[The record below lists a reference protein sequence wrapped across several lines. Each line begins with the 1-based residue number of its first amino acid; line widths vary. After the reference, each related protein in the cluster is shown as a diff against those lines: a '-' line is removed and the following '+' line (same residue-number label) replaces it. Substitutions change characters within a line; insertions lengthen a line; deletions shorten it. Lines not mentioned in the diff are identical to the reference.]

1 MLSCSCSLHSVLQI
15 FPRDACSADSSPDAP
30 SGSGLHV
37 SEPRFLPCPNL
48 SSVLLTTRPRRLSPG
63 SPRGRSPTHRPSA
76 QGVLFPLLIISSGR
90 KTSVRCHL
98 LWSQVIAVPGDLS
111 LRHLQMLRQG
121 PPSCRHP
128 LKYTAPCSCLCPG
141 SIVAFDPLSEE
152 KADHCRAA
160 AHARPGSSGVPSTR
174 GWKWGPCPRKA
185 ASSSGEWPGTQT
197 GARCSQLPG
206 TLFWQQREAVKP
218 RAIGIKEKLPSS
230 QSRCLGL
237 SLVRGFM
244 ALHLYLGG
252 ENTDP
257 RPSSNCCEV
266 RS

>member
-1 MLSCSCSLHSVLQI
+1 MW
-15 FPRDACSADSSPDAP
+15 
-30 SGSGLHV
+30 
-37 SEPRFLPCPNL
+37 SE
-48 SSVLLTTRPRRLSPG
+48 
-63 SPRGRSPTHRPSA
+63 
-76 QGVLFPLLIISSGR
+76 
-90 KTSVRCHL
+90 
-98 LWSQVIAVPGDLS
+98 VIAVPGDLS

-128 LKYTAPCSCLCPG
+128 LKYTAPCSYLCPG

-174 GWKWGPCPRKA
+174 GWKWGPRPRKA

-197 GARCSQLPG
+197 GARCSQHPG

-244 ALHLYLGG
+244 ALHLYPPRTAAKCAVKGVPAPPRSEGSNPSARGSARGRKPLLKVCLQAA
-252 ENTDP
+252 NTASWCPLRVLPESVRTPGPVGWRP
-257 RPSSNCCEV
+257 RP
-266 RS
+266 RSGPAHSLVA

>member
-1 MLSCSCSLHSVLQI
+1 MW
-15 FPRDACSADSSPDAP
+15 
-30 SGSGLHV
+30 
-37 SEPRFLPCPNL
+37 SED
-48 SSVLLTTRPRRLSPG
+48 
-63 SPRGRSPTHRPSA
+63 
-76 QGVLFPLLIISSGR
+76 
-90 KTSVRCHL
+90 
-98 LWSQVIAVPGDLS
+98 IAVPGDLS
-111 LRHLQMLRQG
+111 LRHLQMQRQG
-121 PPSCRHP
+121 PPSSRHP

-160 AHARPGSSGVPSTR
+160 PMPALGARGSRAHEGGNGVR
-174 GWKWGPCPRKA
+174 ACKA
-185 ASSSGEWPGTQT
+185 ASSSREWPGTQT
-197 GARCSQLPG
+197 GARCSQHPG

-237 SLVRGFM
+237 ALVRGFM

-252 ENTDP
+252 GGNTDP